1 MCCFDPLLSNSLHRK
16 NSLDSDFFLFITCFQ
31 LIWDE
36 AAINDRL
43 TDIILR
49 QEISGQ
55 RGSMSPTCW
64 LVAADQSVTPLLSR
78 VIIQD
83 YLLLCFSSAGND
95 VTCYGSADG
104 DRQWLCP
111 ITLPDGA
118 DPHDT
123 VIIPSPISC
132 GRELLVRRD
141 WGEIT
146 PKTFICIMTIMCVH
160 AFLSQFLKIGNSKK
174 LLPLIG

>member
-1 MCCFDPLLSNSLHRK
+1 
-16 NSLDSDFFLFITCFQ
+16 
-31 LIWDE
+31 
-36 AAINDRL
+36 
-43 TDIILR
+43 
-49 QEISGQ
+49 
-55 RGSMSPTCW
+55 MSPTCW

-132 GRELLVRRD
+132 GWELLVRRD
-141 WGEIT
+141 WGGIT
-146 PKTFICIMTIMCVH
+146 PNTFICIMTMHSCLSFSKLEIQKSYCHWLVKLHVCIKELKNLLRVKAQCRLRRVRKVILSVQTLVAGCVGIS
-160 AFLSQFLKIGNSKK
+160 ARCPAPNTI
-174 LLPLIG
+174 P